1 MLLTNNEAKLQE
13 IFYDDE
19 RHQDRI
25 QPNQPAAKPSST
37 RLQNDTTISSTVK
50 QVDTLFHRTRLDL
63 FSRIRLI
70 VPVTVNTLRLLEMSD
85 YCCMV
90 VLFHLRKKT
99 KNLILAGIGPI
110 VCFCLVI
117 SVCNGS
123 RLFFLVSFPPL
134 PQMKHFFLVSLTF

>member
-25 QPNQPAAKPSST
+25 QPNQPAATPSST

-50 QVDTLFHRTRLDL
+50 QVDTLFHWTRLDL
-63 FSRIRLI
+63 FSRFRPS

-85 YCCMV
+85 YCCLV
-90 VLFHLRKKT
+90 VLFHLRKRKKKFNFGRHRT
-99 KNLILAGIGPI
+99 NCLFLFGFYLFVTVHVFSFL
-110 VCFCLVI
+110 VCF
-117 SVCNGS
+117 
-123 RLFFLVSFPPL
+123 
-134 PQMKHFFLVSLTF
+134 

>member
-25 QPNQPAAKPSST
+25 QPNQPAATPSST

-50 QVDTLFHRTRLDL
+50 QVDTLFHWTRLDL
-63 FSRIRLI
+63 FSRFRPS

-85 YCCMV
+85 YCCLV
-90 VLFHLRKKT
+90 VLFHLRKRKKKFNFGRHRT
-99 KNLILAGIGPI
+99 NCLFLFGFYLFVTVHVFSFLFLI
-110 VCFCLVI
+110 
-117 SVCNGS
+117 S
-123 RLFFLVSFPPL
+123 PL
-134 PQMKHFFLVSLTF
+134 IKHFFLVSLKF